1 VLLLAELPARRGP
14 IKEMTVSE
22 SSSGSRLAERAPSR
36 TPRIAPS
43 VPVAIGVFLA
53 YVVVFIGLTSTS
65 GIAYDHF
72 FDSGA
77 NAFRA
82 AVLPLIG
89 GSLVLVV
96 FVLWARWDW
105 VFRDPERLPMTGFLR
120 VTLGL
125 FVLAIITHFAV
136 VDWAQ
141 ANGGVL
147 IAIVTAGVLV
157 GFAEETMF
165 RGIVLRG
172 LRTNLRPEAWAMLIS
187 SVWFGFFHLTNLAN
201 GSPAGAVLTQCVQ
214 ASLLGV
220 VLYLFRRV
228 RGILLLGMIAHGVW
242 DMSTF
247 LHAKTGDTV
256 AFTSLAVQ
264 VLVVLLALT
273 ATIILIRR
281 DRKIAVTTTGVVTV

>member
-1 VLLLAELPARRGP
+1 
-14 IKEMTVSE
+14 
-22 SSSGSRLAERAPSR
+22 
-36 TPRIAPS
+36 
-43 VPVAIGVFLA
+43 VAIGVFVA
-53 YVVVFIGLTSTS
+53 YVAVFIGLTSTS

-72 FDSGA
+72 FDDGA

-82 AVLPLIG
+82 AVLPLLG

-120 VTLGL
+120 VTVGL
-125 FVLAIITHFAV
+125 FVLAIVAHFAV

-141 ANGGVL
+141 PTAGL
-147 IAIVTAGVLV
+147 LLAIVTAGVLV
-157 GFAEETMF
+157 GFAEETLF

-201 GSPAGAVLTQCVQ
+201 GSPFAAVLTQCVQ

-228 RGILLLGMIAHGVW
+228 RGVLVLGMVAHGVW

-247 LHAKTGDTV
+247 LHARTGDAV
-256 AFTSLAVQ
+256 GFTSLAVQ
-264 VLVVLLALT
+264 VLIVLFALIS
-273 ATIILIRR
+273 AIILIRR
-281 DRKIAVTTTGVVTV
+281 DRKVAVTSDGLQTV